1 MKQIL
6 LTIVLM
12 LPLVAIAQQE
22 RKYIRDSY
30 KLYHDSLYEQAQDAA
45 VKAMALTPNSYEAN
59 YNYANSLF
67 QQEKYDEALEKYNQ
81 MAANETDKQKLSELY
96 HNIGDCHFAKKELE
110 PAIDAFKK
118 SLRNN
123 PADDQTRYNL
133 VATKKLLDDQKNNQ
147 DQQQQQQDQ
156 QQQQQDQQ
164 QQQQQDQQQQQQ
176 DQQQQ
181 QQDQQQQQE
190 NKMNRDE
197 AERLLNA
204 IQNDENKLQEERKK
218 MQEMQKRKIEKN
230 W

>member
-1 MKQIL
+1 MMKQLL
-6 LTIVLM
+6 LTLALIV
-12 LPLVAIAQQE
+12 PLVASAQQE

-59 YNYANSLF
+59 YNYANALF

-81 MAANETDKQKLSELY
+81 LASGETDKQKLSELY
-96 HNIGDCHFAKKELE
+96 HNIGDCHFAKKEYE

-123 PADDQTRYNL
+123 PSDDQTRYNL
-133 VATKKLLDDQKNNQ
+133 IATKKLLDDQKNNQ
-147 DQQQQQQDQ
+147 NNQNNQDNKQNQDQQQQQQQEQQQQQDQ
-156 QQQQQDQQ
+156 QNQQDQQ
-164 QQQQQDQQQQQQ
+164 QQQQQEQ
-176 DQQQQ
+176 
-181 QQDQQQQQE
+181 
-190 NKMNRDE
+190 KMNRDE